1 MPAQLQFAL
10 EYLRSGGWVMIPIG
24 ICSVAMW
31 MFIVE
36 RIQAY
41 RVLGSGDVTIPEA
54 VGAVSGGAA
63 LRPVDGLR
71 ARLVRDF
78 LAERCGYPDID
89 GEIVRHSAM
98 KLRNALRA
106 RLAAIAVLAA
116 VAPLL
121 GLLGTVLGMIATF
134 DVIAFF
140 GTSNA
145 KAMAGGISVA
155 LITTQSGLIVA
166 IPGLY
171 ISGNLSRKAKHLEI
185 MLDEI
190 TTVLVRHVRGQ
201 TAFSREAGSS

>member
-1 MPAQLQFAL
+1 MPSQLQHAL
-10 EYLRSGGWVMIPIG
+10 DYMRLGGWVMIPIG
-24 ICSVAMW
+24 VCSVAMW
-31 MFIVE
+31 MFIAE
-36 RIQAY
+36 RLRVY
-41 RVLGSGDVTIPEA
+41 RALGSGDVSIAEA
-54 VGAVSGGAA
+54 IAVVSDGAD

-71 ARLVRDF
+71 ARLVRGYLDG
-78 LAERCGYPDID
+78 RCGYPEID
-89 GEIVRHSAM
+89 CQIMRHSAM
-98 KLRNALRA
+98 KLHGMLRA

-121 GLLGTVLGMIATF
+121 GLLGTVLGMIETF

-155 LITTQSGLIVA
+155 LITTQGGLVVA

-171 ISGNLSRKAKHLEI
+171 ISGNLSRKSRHLET

-190 TTVLVRHVRGQ
+190 TTVLVRHIRSHGTPVREGD
-201 TAFSREAGSS
+201 TP